1 MGRMKEIV
9 TVNLDIEATTDSILK
24 KFKFS
29 KVPQGTLLTMETTDE
44 YGIVNNLQYTFDFV
58 VDIETVK
65 NVLLNSTT
73 TMLVNL
79 ENGNK
84 SGLSSFIVKLKLA
97 HDEHGSCKSR
107 PSGGLRAALDHA
119 VKACFHDRKIEAVV
133 SSITKPE
140 VISQMF
146 GDKDLLTLESGV
158 SKIVYVNIDDE
169 FSMVTFAGYDTWKG
183 RCPMMLVRF
192 E

>member
-1 MGRMKEIV
+1 MGRLKEV
-9 TVNLDIEATTDSILK
+9 VNVNLDIEATTASILK

-29 KVPQGTLLTMETTDE
+29 KVPQGTLLTMNSIDE
-44 YGIVNNLQYTFDFV
+44 YGIVNNLQYTFDFI

-107 PSGGLRAALDHA
+107 PSGGLRVALDHA
-119 VKACFHDRKIEAVV
+119 VKSCFPNRVIYSAI
-133 SSITKPE
+133 SSISNAVSIAK
-140 VISQMF
+140 MF
-146 GDKDLLTLESGV
+146 ESREILTLESGV
-158 SKIVYVNIDDE
+158 NKIVFTMIDDNTI
-169 FSMVTFAGYDTWKG
+169 MAAFAGYESHKG
-183 RCPMMLVRF
+183 RTPMVTVRF